1 MDQQEVLE
9 LLDKNRVVYFAT
21 TTKTSQP
28 RVRPITIVHIH
39 EGKIYFF
46 TGAFK
51 EFYKQLL
58 DNPHVEFS
66 IQAKGI
72 SIRVR
77 GTVKFEENL
86 EFVNKLLIQK
96 EVIKT
101 IYKERLDEL
110 KLFYIERGEVHLYK
124 MSNPLE
130 KTDHFAFKIS

>member
-1 MDQQEVLE
+1 MKEQDVLE

-21 TTKTSQP
+21 ITQNGQP
-28 RVRPITIVHIH
+28 RVRPITIIHIN

-46 TGAFK
+46 TGSFK
-51 EFYKQLL
+51 EIYKQLL

-66 IQAKGI
+66 IQGKGV

-86 EFVNKLLIQK
+86 EFVNKLLGQK

-101 IYKERLDEL
+101 IYKDRLDEL
-110 KLFYIERGEVHLYK
+110 KLFYIEHGEVHLYK

-130 KTDHFAFKIS
+130 KTNHFAFKIK